1 MDENKFKKEGVSV
14 REIESFARKNRLAV
28 FFVLAF
34 ILATFFSFVMWGLGW
49 SVVAA
54 GVGAIIGVLLKGQ
67 ISHLSKVIFQF
78 VFKQEGTVQI
88 IIAVVLLII
97 AIVIPPFY
105 FLILGLHGGK
115 DLQHWALEI
124 ASQTH
129 R

>member
-1 MDENKFKKEGVSV
+1 MDENKPKKEGVSV
-14 REIESFARKNRLAV
+14 REIESFARKNRIAV
-28 FFVLAF
+28 FFVLAY

-54 GVGAIIGVLLKGQ
+54 GIGAIIGVLLKAQ
-67 ISHLSKVIFQF
+67 IAHLSKVIFQF

-88 IIAVVLLII
+88 IIAVIALIL
-97 AIVIPPFY
+97 AIVIPPLF

-115 DLQHWALEI
+115 DLQHWALEN
-124 ASQTH
+124 SSN